1 MLDCPRR
8 APLRRTMQKTK
19 PKEFQWGTHFK
30 NGKLYVFDKTSVL
43 VARPWPELRA
53 WRLTARRR
61 VWRPV
66 RPEINVSTPAVYSQG
81 TPRCAYPP
89 SEWLGEDLLPP
100 PAVTP
105 ASEESREDKGVV
117 AWAERRMEANRLAC
131 EEFFV
136 PMPEPVRQR
145 IAQFT
150 TRQWHLAVLLA
161 RCPGAEDL
169 LRSTPALA
177 FALASNWAFHRPA
190 VRQPVRAAR
199 SWVRRSQR
207 ELAGWLGFPATEAS
221 VRLLRK
227 IPPAACHVT
236 SLLYLRTAMR
246 DPAMRERL
254 SHTRQPDATTLRLM
268 SDERVRA
275 RVSSGFV
282 TALAAAAPGVGMIS
296 HHVRTLRDCLEMEAL
311 LPGADVPRFISI
323 GQLIRHHDAL
333 AARLNREGV
342 SRWDN
347 LQFPPPPL
355 PGTDEIV
362 PLLSPDA
369 LLAEGREQ
377 ANCVASYGRRV
388 ARGGQ
393 FIYRVLAPERATLL
407 VVRGRDGWQV
417 GELAGPGNEP
427 VTSVTRH
434 AIDRWLTG
442 RGLEEEDPF

>member
-1 MLDCPRR
+1 MPDCPRR

-19 PKEFQWGTHFK
+19 PKEFRWGTHFK

-100 PAVTP
+100 PAATP

-145 IAQFT
+145 IDQFT
-150 TRQWHLAVLLA
+150 TRQWHLAVMLA
-161 RCPGAEDL
+161 RCPGSEDL
-169 LRSTPALA
+169 MHSTPALA

-227 IPPAACHVT
+227 IPPAACHVA

-246 DPAMRERL
+246 DAETRERL
-254 SHTRQPDATTLRLM
+254 SHTRHLDATTLRLM
-268 SDERVRA
+268 SDERVRG

-282 TALAAAAPGVGMIS
+282 TALAAAAPGVETIS
-296 HHVRTLRDCLEMEAL
+296 QHVHTLRDILEMETL
-311 LPGADVPRFISI
+311 LPEVSVPCFTSI
-323 GQLIRHHDAL
+323 RQLIQHHDAL
-333 AARLNREGV
+333 AAQLNRDGV
-342 SRWDN
+342 SAWGN
-347 LQFPPPPL
+347 VQFPPPPL

-377 ANCVASYGRRV
+377 GNCVASYARRV

-407 VVRGRDGWQV
+407 VVWGQDGWKLGQ
-417 GELAGPGNEP
+417 LAGPRNKP
-427 VTSVTRH
+427 VTAVTRH
-434 AIDRWLTG
+434 AIERWLAR